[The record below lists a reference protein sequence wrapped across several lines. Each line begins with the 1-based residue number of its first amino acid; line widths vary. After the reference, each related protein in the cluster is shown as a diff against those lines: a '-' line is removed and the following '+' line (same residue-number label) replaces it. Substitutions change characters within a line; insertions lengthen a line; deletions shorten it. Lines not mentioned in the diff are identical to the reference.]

1 MSIPPRSRADGVG
14 LELLEIITEKH
25 LDPETPLL
33 RMHAKVVTWWG
44 GVCVWSLRTRMS
56 LEVLICE
63 TPQNGQ
69 H

>member
-33 RMHAKVVTWWG
+33 GMHAKVVTWG
-44 GVCVWSLRTRMS
+44 GRVRSLRTRMS
-56 LEVLICE
+56 LEGLICE
-63 TPQNGQ
+63 APQNGQ